1 MASSEIWPSAKKNIN
16 YREEAD
22 LIIIGAGP
30 AGLFCAIKAAGS
42 IHDDRKKHNSRIIVL
57 EKKGTPGRK
66 LLISGSGRSN
76 ITHGGD
82 IQDFFS
88 HYGEHGRFLRPALLS
103 FKNKDIVSFFAE
115 KGLAMIEEESGKIFP
130 ATGRSKDVLD
140 ILVREC
146 EARRISLQCGQKALS
161 ISKKDHGSEDG
172 SDDRFKHGIESGFE
186 VATEDGSYR
195 SPLLVIATGGCSYPA
210 TGSSGDGYRFARDL
224 GHNIIEP
231 GPALT
236 PIFIKDYPFRELAG
250 VSIPDVQVSLQHS
263 EKTLTNCGDILFT
276 HEGLSGPAI
285 LDFSR
290 YIMPGDTVR
299 LSLMPQEKR
308 RELEAWF
315 LKSAEENGGRS
326 LKTLLEDL
334 PPDFCRSAQSI
345 PGRLTAKIL
354 EMSGI
359 PAELKG
365 SQLSRHLRITL
376 LNNLTGLP
384 LQVARL
390 GGWDIAMVSRG
401 GVDLQEVN
409 SRTME
414 SRLVKGLYLVGEVLD
429 VDGDTGG
436 YNLQA
441 AFSTG
446 ALAAGSI
453 AKKLARSGH
462 EAGMKQAGILQAHV
476 FRA

>member
-285 LDFSR
+285 LDLLLPVHYARRHRPSL
-290 YIMPGDTVR
+290 INAAGEAPGTG
-299 LSLMPQEKR
+299 SLVSQERR
-308 RELEAWF
+308 REWRQKFENAAGG
-315 LKSAEENGGRS
+315 SA
-326 LKTLLEDL
+326 
-334 PPDFCRSAQSI
+334 
-345 PGRLTAKIL
+345 
-354 EMSGI
+354 
-359 PAELKG
+359 
-365 SQLSRHLRITL
+365 
-376 LNNLTGLP
+376 
-384 LQVARL
+384 ARL
-390 GGWDIAMVSRG
+390 LPFCSVYSRQA
-401 GVDLQEVN
+401 DCQN
-409 SRTME
+409 S
-414 SRLVKGLYLVGEVLD
+414 
-429 VDGDTGG
+429 
-436 YNLQA
+436 
-441 AFSTG
+441 
-446 ALAAGSI
+446 
-453 AKKLARSGH
+453 
-462 EAGMKQAGILQAHV
+462 
-476 FRA
+476 

>member
-1 MASSEIWPSAKKNIN
+1 VVSSEKRPFADKNIN
-16 YREEAD
+16 CREEAD

-42 IHDDRKKHNSRIIVL
+42 IHDKNKQNSRIIVL

-66 LLISGSGRSN
+66 LLISGSGRCN
-76 ITHGGD
+76 ITHCGD
-82 IQDFFS
+82 IQEFLN

-103 FKNKDIVSFFAE
+103 FTNRDLASFFAE

-130 ATGRSKDVLD
+130 ATGRSRDVID
-140 ILVREC
+140 ILIREC
-146 EARRISLQCGQKALS
+146 EASRISLQCGQKVLS
-161 ISKKDHGSEDG
+161 ISKKEHGFED
-172 SDDRFKHGIESGFE
+172 GFE
-186 VATEDGSYR
+186 VVTEDRRYL
-195 SPLLVIATGGCSYPA
+195 SPLVVIATGGCSYPA

-236 PIFIKDYPFRELAG
+236 PIFVKNYPFRELAG
-250 VSIPDVQVSLQHS
+250 ISIPDVQVSLQHS
-263 EKTLTNCGDILFT
+263 ETTRTNCGDILFT

-290 YIMPGDTVR
+290 YIMPGDILR
-299 LSLMPQEKR
+299 LSLIPPEKR

-315 LKSAEENGGRS
+315 LKSTGEMGGKS

-334 PPDFCRSAQSI
+334 PPAFFRSAQSI
-345 PGRLTAKIL
+345 PGRLMAKIL
-354 EMSGI
+354 EISKI
-359 PAELKG
+359 PAELK
-365 SQLSRHLRITL
+365 SAQLSRHLRISL
-376 LNNLTGLP
+376 FNNLTGLP
-384 LQVARL
+384 LQVAKL

-409 SRTME
+409 SKTME
-414 SRLVKGLYLVGEVLD
+414 SRLVKGLYLAGEVLD

-453 AKKLARSGH
+453 AKKWH
-462 EAGMKQAGILQAHV
+462 E
-476 FRA
+476 

>member
-1 MASSEIWPSAKKNIN
+1 MRNLETAGIENIN
-16 YREEAD
+16 CREEAD

-30 AGLFCAIKAAGS
+30 SGLFCAIKAAGS
-42 IHDDRKKHNSRIIVL
+42 IHNKNKHYSRIIVL

-66 LLISGSGRSN
+66 LLISGSGRCN
-76 ITHGGD
+76 ITHSGD
-82 IQDFFS
+82 IQEFLS
-88 HYGEHGRFLRPALLS
+88 HYGEHSRFMRPALLS
-103 FKNKDIVSFFAE
+103 FTNRDLVSFFAE

-130 ATGRSKDVLD
+130 ATGRSRNVLD

-146 EARRISLQCGQKALS
+146 EAHKISLHSDQKVLS
-161 ISKKDHGSEDG
+161 LSKKEHGFE
-172 SDDRFKHGIESGFE
+172 DRFGHWIEHGFE
-186 VATEDGSYR
+186 AITEDGFYL
-195 SPLLVIATGGCSYPA
+195 SPLVVIATGGCSYPA
-210 TGSSGDGYRFARDL
+210 TGSSGDGYRFARAL

-236 PIFIKDYPFRELAG
+236 PAYIKDYPFRELAG
-250 VSIPDVQVSLQHS
+250 ISIPDVQVSLQHS
-263 EKTLTNCGDILFT
+263 ETTRTNCGDILFT

-290 YIMPGDTVR
+290 HIMPGDTIR
-299 LSLMPQEKR
+299 LSIIPPER
-308 RELEAWF
+308 RPELEAWF
-315 LKSAEENGGRS
+315 LKRTEEMGGKG

-334 PPDFCRSAQSI
+334 PPAFCRSGQSI
-345 PGRLTAKIL
+345 PGRLIAKIL
-354 EMSGI
+354 EISGI

-365 SQLSRHLRITL
+365 AQLSRHLRITL
-376 LNNLTGLP
+376 FNNLTGLP
-384 LQVARL
+384 LDVARL

-401 GVDLQEVN
+401 GVDLGEVN

-453 AKKLARSGH
+453 AKKLA
-462 EAGMKQAGILQAHV
+462 
-476 FRA
+476 

>member
-1 MASSEIWPSAKKNIN
+1 MASSEIRPSVKKNLN
-16 YREEAD
+16 CREEAD

-82 IQDFFS
+82 IQEFFS

-146 EARRISLQCGQKALS
+146 EARRISLQCGQKVLS
-161 ISKKDHGSEDG
+161 ISKKDHGLEDGSENGSEDGFEDG

-315 LKSAEENGGRS
+315 LKSTKENGGRS

-334 PPDFCRSAQSI
+334 PPAFCRSAQSI

-354 EMSGI
+354 EISGI

-401 GVDLQEVN
+401 GVDLQEIN

-453 AKKLARSGH
+453 AKKLARSGL
-462 EAGMKQAGILQAHV
+462 KQA
-476 FRA
+476 

>member
-42 IHDDRKKHNSRIIVL
+42 IHDDRKKHNCRIIVL

-146 EARRISLQCGQKALS
+146 EARRICLQCGQKVLS
-161 ISKKDHGSEDG
+161 ISKKDHGSEDGSEDG
-172 SDDRFKHGIESGFE
+172 SDDRFKHGIESCFE

-250 VSIPDVQVSLQHS
+250 VSILDVQVSLQHS

-315 LKSAEENGGRS
+315 LKSTEENGGKS
-326 LKTLLEDL
+326 LKTLLEYL
-334 PPDFCRSAQSI
+334 PPAFCRSAQSI

-354 EMSGI
+354 EISGI

-390 GGWDIAMVSRG
+390 GGWDTAMVSRG

-453 AKKLARSGH
+453 AKKLARSGL
-462 EAGMKQAGILQAHV
+462 KQA
-476 FRA
+476 